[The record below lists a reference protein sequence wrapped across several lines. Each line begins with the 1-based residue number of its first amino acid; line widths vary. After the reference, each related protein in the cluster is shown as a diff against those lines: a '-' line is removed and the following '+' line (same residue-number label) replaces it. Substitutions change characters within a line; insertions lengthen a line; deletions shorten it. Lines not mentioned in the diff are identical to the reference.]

1 MIPTRSFAISAF
13 PINNRLFLPAIF
25 PPRCADNKRSEVVIL
40 KSETFWELFQDTGD
54 PLCYLLYRAAQPGA
68 VTAKPEEKDVTADEA
83 VRRPA

>member
-1 MIPTRSFAISAF
+1 M
-13 PINNRLFLPAIF
+13 
-25 PPRCADNKRSEVVIL
+25 

>member
-1 MIPTRSFAISAF
+1 M
-13 PINNRLFLPAIF
+13 
-25 PPRCADNKRSEVVIL
+25 

-83 VRRPA
+83 VRRSA

>member
-1 MIPTRSFAISAF
+1 MHAF
-13 PINNRLFLPAIF
+13 QVQELHCVYFLPAIF
-25 PPRCADNKRSEVVIL
+25 PPRCADNKCSEVVIL

-54 PLCYLLYRAAQPGA
+54 PLCYLLYRAAQCGA